1 MRASGYAL
9 IEAVL
14 VIIILGILAVFI
26 APILSATVSSYDT
39 VSRNAEVLAKTRYA
53 MERMAREIRN
63 MRRDPKNSARG
74 DISTMT
80 ASKFEFCSGDGTRV
94 TLDAGAVP
102 GEVRIGYT
110 AGSLLTTCASG
121 AVTTNRLTDLVQ
133 SANIFQ
139 YCKNDGVTCATSS
152 GATVDELSVAF
163 IDITMTLT
171 GTGTNPYTSTQR
183 VDLRNP

>member
-1 MRASGYAL
+1 MRAPGYAL
-9 IEAVL
+9 IEAIL
-14 VIIILGILAVFI
+14 VVIILGILAIFV
-26 APILSATVSSYDT
+26 APILNGAVSSYDT
-39 VSRNAEVLAKTRYA
+39 VSRNTEVLTKARYA

-63 MRRDPKNSARG
+63 MRRDPENTARG
-74 DISTMT
+74 DISAMT
-80 ASKFEFCSGDGTRV
+80 ANKFEFCSGDGTRV
-94 TLDAGAVP
+94 TLDAGAVA

-110 AGSLLTTCASG
+110 AGSLINTCASG

-133 SANIFQ
+133 GANIFQ

-163 IDITMTLT
+163 VDITMTLT
-171 GTGTNPYTSTQR
+171 GSGTNPYTSTLR